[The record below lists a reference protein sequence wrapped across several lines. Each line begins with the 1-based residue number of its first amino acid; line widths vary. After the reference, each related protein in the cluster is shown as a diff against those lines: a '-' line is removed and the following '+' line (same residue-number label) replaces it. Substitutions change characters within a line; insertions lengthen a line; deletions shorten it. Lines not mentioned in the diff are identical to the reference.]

1 MSLSFD
7 VAQDRE
13 PVERSNPSNPRAR
26 GGKLVG
32 AAAWL
37 VILLTAGCGGPSEN
51 VPLNKLRAEVVGMT
65 AQELH
70 HNAQQYR
77 HIYLARRRQMQELRL
92 KLKKLPPAT
101 RTPDRA
107 ESLIRKATEISRSM
121 ERLRERYDICIDQLL
136 KRGLDVED
144 LKIE

>member
-1 MSLSFD
+1 MSGCAALRR
-7 VAQDRE
+7 AQ
-13 PVERSNPSNPRAR
+13 
-26 GGKLVG
+26 GGKLV
-32 AAAWL
+32 AITAWL

-51 VPLNKLRAEVVGMT
+51 VPLSELRVDAVGMT
-65 AQELH
+65 TQELH
-70 HNAQQYR
+70 HVAQQYR
-77 HIYLARRRQMQELRL
+77 NAYRARRRQLQKLRL
-92 KLKKLPPAT
+92 KIKKLPPAS

-121 ERLRERYDICIDQLL
+121 ERLRDRYDICVGQLR

>member
-1 MSLSFD
+1 MRGCAALRR
-7 VAQDRE
+7 VH
-13 PVERSNPSNPRAR
+13 
-26 GGKLVG
+26 GGKLVE
-32 AAAWL
+32 ATAWL
-37 VILLTAGCGGPSEN
+37 VVLLTAGCGGPSEN
-51 VPLNKLRAEVVGMT
+51 VPLKELRAEAVGMT

-77 HIYLARRRQMQELRL
+77 HAYLAHRQQMQEVRL
-92 KLKKLPPAT
+92 KLKKLPPAS

-107 ESLIRKATEISRSM
+107 QSLIRKATEISRSM
-121 ERLRERYDICIDQLL
+121 ERLRDRYDICVGQLR